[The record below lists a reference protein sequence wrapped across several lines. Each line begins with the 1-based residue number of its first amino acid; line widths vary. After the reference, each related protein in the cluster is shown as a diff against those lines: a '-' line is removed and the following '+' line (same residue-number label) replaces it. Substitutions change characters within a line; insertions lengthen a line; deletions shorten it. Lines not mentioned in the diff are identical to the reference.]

1 MSAPSSPLE
10 LVVEATEAPEAIEG
24 WRAEVVGDPFVGEA
38 VSGPVLVFRVKLVNE
53 SLEARRVTF
62 VSGNLYAGKDLGGG
76 SARLVYVAPAQAL
89 SGVPAEVATGASAE
103 VSLAIPLTPEVE
115 AGVERVR
122 GGGDLL
128 FALTLQ
134 VSWNGGAALV
144 RASHAGT
151 PLIRIAKSYWV
162 ERILAHSSRLRLAV
176 IEVPGLPGE
185 GVFKEAVERLSE
197 AWTLYRLGDYKASL
211 AMVRESL
218 NALWEAL
225 EKVNSKLVEVRGKG
239 ASRILSPLFSKIA
252 GNEVEALQAR
262 RMYRSV
268 NGILAAVL
276 DRGFNPSR
284 ESAELALM
292 TAHALARFIASRAPL
307 ARS

>member
-10 LVVEATEAPEAIEG
+10 LVVESSETPEAVEG
-24 WRAEVVGDPFVGEA
+24 WRAEVIGDPFIGEA

-62 VSGNLYAGKDLGGG
+62 VSGNLYAGRDLGGG

-89 SGVPAEVATGASAE
+89 SGVPAEVATGASME
-103 VSLAIPLTPEVE
+103 VSLAVPLTPEVE

-122 GGGDLL
+122 QGGDLL

-144 RASHAGT
+144 RASHAGM
-151 PLIRIAKSYWV
+151 PLIRVAKSYWV
-162 ERILAHSSRLRLAV
+162 ERILAHSRRLRLAIV
-176 IEVPGLPGE
+176 EVPGLPGE
-185 GVFKEAVERLSE
+185 GAFKDAVELLGD

-211 AMVRESL
+211 AKVREAL

-225 EKVNSKLVEVRGKG
+225 EKVNPKLVEARGKG
-239 ASRILSPLFSKIA
+239 ASRRLRPLFSRIA
-252 GNEVEALQAR
+252 GNDAEALQAR
-262 RMYRSV
+262 RLYRSV

-284 ESAELALM
+284 ESTELALM
-292 TAHALARFIASRAPL
+292 AAHALARFVASRAPL
-307 ARS
+307 ARA